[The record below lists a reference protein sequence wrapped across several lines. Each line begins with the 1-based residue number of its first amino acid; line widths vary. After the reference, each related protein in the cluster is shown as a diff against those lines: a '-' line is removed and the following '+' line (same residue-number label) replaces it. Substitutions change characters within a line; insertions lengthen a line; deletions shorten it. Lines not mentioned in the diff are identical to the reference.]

1 MAYNRYKSAVQRT
14 DKLGKRFYGT
24 IIYPT
29 IPKSSNDIYIMA
41 RKGDRLDLLANSYY
55 EDPTLWWVIAQANH
69 LGKGTLSISD
79 PQRIRI
85 PTELESILK
94 SFEDLQGSR

>member
-1 MAYNRYKSAVQRT
+1 
-14 DKLGKRFYGT
+14 
-24 IIYPT
+24 
-29 IPKSSNDIYIMA
+29 MA

-69 LGKGTLSISD
+69 LGKGTLSISE

-94 SFEDLQGSR
+94 SFEDLQRSR

>member
-1 MAYNRYKSAVQRT
+1 MAYDRYKSAVLNT
-14 DKLGKRFYGT
+14 DKTGKRYYGT
-24 IIYPT
+24 ILYPT
-29 IPKSSNDIYIMA
+29 IPKTSSDIYIMA

-55 EDPTLWWVIAQANH
+55 DDSTLWWVIAQANH
-69 LGKGTLSISD
+69 LGKGTLSISE

>member
-1 MAYNRYKSAVQRT
+1 MAYNRYKSAVVTT

-29 IPKSSNDIYIMA
+29 IPKSSSDIYIMA

-55 EDPTLWWVIAQANH
+55 NDPTLWWVIAQANH
-69 LGKGTLSISD
+69 LGKGTLSISE

-85 PTELESILK
+85 PIDLDSILT
-94 SFEDLQGSR
+94 SFEDLQKGR

>member
-1 MAYNRYKSAVQRT
+1 MAFDRYESAVLRT

-29 IPKSSNDIYIMA
+29 IPKSSSDIYIMA

-55 EDPTLWWVIAQANH
+55 DDPTLWWVIAQANH
-69 LGKGTLSISD
+69 LGKGTLSISE

-85 PTELESILK
+85 PIELELILK
-94 SFEDLQGSR
+94 SFEDLQRSR

>member
-1 MAYNRYKSAVQRT
+1 MPYNRYKVATQRA
-14 DKLGKRFYGT
+14 DKTGKRIYGT
-24 IIYPT
+24 VIYPA
-29 IPKSSNDIYIMA
+29 IPKSSSDIYIMA

-55 EDPTLWWVIAQANH
+55 DDTTLWWIIAQANH
-69 LGKGTLSISD
+69 LGKGTLSISE

-94 SFEDLQGSR
+94 SFEDLQRSR